1 LGYTIPSSRHLIFT
15 YSLYYDDGIYYF
27 TLIYYFDLLL
37 YFDYLPSFL
46 LDKIKMLIFASVI
59 YYVLKYDMFEKEV
72 ECIKDD
78 EIRQIYLDF
87 LTKLHNLMISRQNVD
102 K

>member
-1 LGYTIPSSRHLIFT
+1 
-15 YSLYYDDGIYYF
+15 
-27 TLIYYFDLLL
+27 
-37 YFDYLPSFL
+37 
-46 LDKIKMLIFASVI
+46 MLIFASVI